1 LDPAALAFSGLNR
14 PPPPQN
20 DFDFHSRLYYIVYIM
35 ATKLSKEALQSII
48 QLKLPDR
55 MYDMG
60 ATLLD
65 RYCGTLA
72 EFVEDFPEFE
82 AALRKAVVIGDSGAL
97 ESNLSLLA
105 EILANIHADGLK
117 QECDRLRD
125 GISGAGRDKLEA
137 DVTNFLASAGTLSVD
152 IQMAQHKAEE
162 ALKPKTRKYQVIYAD
177 DIKSILAVDDIPV
190 TLNLLNAALV
200 KAGYKVTGVTS
211 GAAALGYIE
220 KFTPNLFI
228 LDIEMPKMNGFELA
242 VKLREA
248 GQTAPMVFLTGN
260 TTREYLLR
268 AVKLGA
274 VDFIVKPFN
283 ADSVTEKINR
293 IFEVAN

>member
-1 LDPAALAFSGLNR
+1 M
-14 PPPPQN
+14 
-20 DFDFHSRLYYIVYIM
+20 V
-35 ATKLSKEALQSII
+35 TKLSKEALQSIS
-48 QLKLPDR
+48 QLRLPPR

-60 ATLLD
+60 ATLLN
-65 RYCGTLA
+65 RYCATLV

-82 AALRKAVVIGDSGAL
+82 AALKKAVVIGDSGSL
-97 ESNLSLLA
+97 ERTLSLFA
-105 EILANIHADGLK
+105 ETLANIHADGLK

-125 GISGAGRDKLEA
+125 GINAGGRDKLEA

-152 IQMAQHKAEE
+152 IQMAQHRAEE
-162 ALKPKTRKYQVIYAD
+162 ALKPKPRKYEVIYAND
-177 DIKSILAVDDIPV
+177 TKSILAVDDIPV
-190 TLNLLNAALV
+190 TLNLLSAVLT

-260 TTREYLLR
+260 TTREYLMR

-283 ADSVTEKINR
+283 ADSVTEKINN
-293 IFEVAN
+293 IFKGAV